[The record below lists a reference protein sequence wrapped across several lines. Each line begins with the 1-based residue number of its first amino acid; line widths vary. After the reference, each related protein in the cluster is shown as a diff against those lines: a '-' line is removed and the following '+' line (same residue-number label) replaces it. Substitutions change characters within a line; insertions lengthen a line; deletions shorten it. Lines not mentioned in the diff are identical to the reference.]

1 MKQTINRYNI
11 YKYYLS
17 IKEKLLKSEYIFAP
31 TLLKW
36 LSGLKDLGI
45 ELHYIYV
52 TKIKF
57 FLRSSLTKNVQER
70 YIEQIQ
76 VSPKNIEFISGDV
89 KVNEK
94 KKPFFLG
101 GNWDRPNVKIED
113 TDTFIV
119 INENIVNRGVF
130 ENSLNFEAKGNLVGT
145 PLTEKQQIVGLEFDH
160 LLSKFI
166 TYLSHNNN
174 LFEKINNSDQLY
186 EDIEVNIGRNGQ
198 LLLVSGLLKLAI
210 AKTLNVEKI
219 NAKVNIRHTG
229 WVRFR
234 KRFETLVKGVGSKA
248 YQPPMH
254 PDLQYIQADQSC
266 AERLKMIRDNTQ
278 KKGGSLLDLGANIG
292 YFSINFEDE
301 GFDCTAVEYF
311 PNYVF
316 GLLGQKKA
324 LNKKFTVING
334 SFLDSK
340 VIRDYPFDIVLAL
353 NVFSHLLVH
362 KETFAK
368 LDSFLDHL
376 KCKELFFEPYSPN
389 DPQMANAYINIDE
402 DQFAEYLRFKLN
414 LKSIEIIG
422 TASDKRKMY
431 KIS

>member
-1 MKQTINRYNI
+1 MKQTISRYNI
-11 YKYYLS
+11 YKFYLS
-17 IKEKLLKSEYIFAP
+17 IKEKLLNSENIFAP
-31 TLLKW
+31 TLIKW
-36 LSGLKDLGI
+36 LSGIKDLGI
-45 ELHYIYV
+45 KLHYIYV

-57 FLRSSLTKNVQER
+57 LLRSSHNMNKQED
-70 YIEQIQ
+70 YNKEFH
-76 VSPKNIEFISGDV
+76 VSPNCIKFMSGDF
-89 KVNEK
+89 KFDGKE
-94 KKPFFLG
+94 KPFFVG
-101 GNWDRPNVKIED
+101 GDWDRTDVKIED

-119 INENIVNRGVF
+119 INEIIAKSGVF
-130 ENSLNFEAKGNLVGT
+130 ENSFRLESKENIIGKPIA
-145 PLTEKQQIVGLEFDH
+145 EKQQIEELEFE
-160 LLSKFI
+160 LLISEFI
-166 TYLSHNNN
+166 KYLRHNNIS
-174 LFEKINNSDQLY
+174 FEKYNYSDHLY
-186 EDIEVNIGRNGQ
+186 EDVEVNIGRNGQ
-198 LLLVSGLLKLAI
+198 LQLINGLLRLAI

-219 NAKVNIRHTG
+219 NAKVNIRHTD

-248 YQPPMH
+248 YQPPIH

-266 AERLKMIRDNTQ
+266 AERLKLIRDNTQ

-292 YFSINFEDE
+292 FFSINFENE

-311 PNYVF
+311 PNYVY

-340 VIRDYPFDIVLAL
+340 VIKGYPFDIVLAL

-376 KCKELFFEPYSPN
+376 KCKELFFEPYSPK
-389 DPQMANAYINIDE
+389 DPQMANAFINIDE